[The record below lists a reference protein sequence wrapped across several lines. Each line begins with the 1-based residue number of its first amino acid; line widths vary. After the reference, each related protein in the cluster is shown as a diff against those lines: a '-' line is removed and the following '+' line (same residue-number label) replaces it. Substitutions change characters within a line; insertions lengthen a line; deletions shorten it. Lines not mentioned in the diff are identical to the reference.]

1 MIVLYGVAWF
11 VFWSQVPSLFRK
23 YYSIS
28 PPLNDNQWTKEEI
41 TKEIRK
47 YLEIY
52 ENKNKTYQNLWD
64 KTRAVLRGEICI
76 YKCFH

>member
-47 YLEIY
+47 YFRM
-52 ENKNKTYQNLWD
+52 NKNENTMWQN
-64 KTRAVLRGEICI
+64 
-76 YKCFH
+76 